1 MKLEDLR
8 PQAIVRG
15 ILPDRA
21 VTVVHVQ
28 WFGTDALELT
38 YKDPGGRVGNILL
51 YRDDEPRLEL
61 VEYGRP
67 WGFDGDGALL
77 FPGWFAHAVSY
88 RLPYLETY
96 YSHKQMT
103 DNVLSDGGNKNGAK

>member
-38 YKDPGGRVGNILL
+38 YKDPA
-51 YRDDEPRLEL
+51 
-61 VEYGRP
+61 
-67 WGFDGDGALL
+67 GA
-77 FPGWFAHAVSY
+77 W
-88 RLPYLETY
+88 ETFCFTGT
-96 YSHKQMT
+96 M
-103 DNVLSDGGNKNGAK
+103 NPA